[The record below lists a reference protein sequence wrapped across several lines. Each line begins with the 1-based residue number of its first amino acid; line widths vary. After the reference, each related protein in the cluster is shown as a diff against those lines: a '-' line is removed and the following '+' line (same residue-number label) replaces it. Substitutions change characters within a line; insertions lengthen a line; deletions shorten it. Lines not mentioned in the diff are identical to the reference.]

1 MADREPLDLVH
12 EHYELG
18 LERDRLATPFG
29 QVEFAR
35 TTEVVLRH
43 VPSPPATVADIGG
56 GPGRYSLWLAER
68 GYTVVYRDPVALHVE
83 QLTAAAGALGGGIRG
98 AVGDARALDLDD
110 ACMDAVLMLGPLYHL
125 RRRADRL
132 AALHEAGRV
141 LVPGGP
147 VFVAAISRWAPRLH
161 GGLVERLG
169 DRYPTLPAQLR
180 RVERTGRLEPLFP
193 GSFSGYCHTPRGLRS
208 EIRAAGLELVDLVSL
223 EGIAFALPDLER
235 RLADPAARRVVLDTA
250 RALERVPEL
259 LGIGPH
265 LLATARRCQDRPG
278 LHD

>member
-18 LERDRLATPFG
+18 QERDRLATPFG

-43 VPSPPATVADIGG
+43 VPSPPAAVADIGG

-68 GYTVVYRDPVALHVE
+68 GYTVVHRDPVALHVE
-83 QLTAAAGALGGGIRG
+83 QLTAAAGALGGGIRA

-110 ACMDAVLMLGPLYHL
+110 ACMDAV
-125 RRRADRL
+125 
-132 AALHEAGRV
+132 
-141 LVPGGP
+141 
-147 VFVAAISRWAPRLH
+147 
-161 GGLVERLG
+161 
-169 DRYPTLPAQLR
+169 
-180 RVERTGRLEPLFP
+180 
-193 GSFSGYCHTPRGLRS
+193 
-208 EIRAAGLELVDLVSL
+208 VDLVSL